1 MNRRHTTR
9 LITYFFL
16 TLAVMLGIFIFSAQ
30 DGGDSQ
36 AVSDGLLGRVKELIE
51 LLPPLTDDGAGK
63 DVRKYAHM
71 FEYALLG
78 ITSAL
83 LFAELFYRRTQPV
96 ACSAVI
102 SYIFCFIY
110 ALSDEWHQYFVPG
123 RSAEFS
129 DALVDSIG
137 FTAGIMLTA
146 AICLIVEHNKRRA
159 INE

>member
-1 MNRRHTTR
+1 MNRQHKTR
-9 LITYFFL
+9 LIIYFFL

-36 AVSDGLLGRVKELIE
+36 AVSDGVLERIKELIE

-78 ITSAL
+78 ISSM
-83 LFAELFYRRTQPV
+83 LFFSELFFRRTQPA

-110 ALSDEWHQYFVPG
+110 ALSDELHQYFVPG

-129 DALVDSIG
+129 DVLVDSIG

-146 AICLIVEHNKRRA
+146 AICLIVEHNRRRA
-159 INE
+159 VNE

>member
-1 MNRRHTTR
+1 MNRQHTTR
-9 LITYFFL
+9 LIIYFFL

-36 AVSDGLLGRVKELIE
+36 AVSDGVLERIKELIE

-78 ITSAL
+78 ISSM
-83 LFAELFYRRTQPV
+83 LFFSELFFRCTQPA

-110 ALSDEWHQYFVPG
+110 ALSDELHQYFVPG

-129 DALVDSIG
+129 DVLVDSIG

-146 AICLIVEHNKRRA
+146 AICLIVEHNRRRA
-159 INE
+159 VNE